1 MRDLVGIVLAAGEG
15 RRLRP
20 LTEVRPKALCPIN
33 NIPLLDLAL
42 ARLRRHVADVAVN
55 AHHLADQVQAHLDGT
70 DIMVSVENPDALGT
84 AGALGA
90 LRDWIGGRDVLI
102 HNADAWLT
110 DPLDQLVQG
119 WDGARPRLLV
129 GRAGDGQGDFG
140 DRRFLGVSLLPGK
153 IAASLPA
160 SPLGLYEAVW
170 RKAWELGQL
179 ELVEVTGPAV
189 DCGTVADY
197 LRANLIASGGES
209 VVGAGCVIR
218 GELCRSVVWDGCIV
232 EAGESLTDAV
242 RATPSLTVR
251 A

>member
-1 MRDLVGIVLAAGEG
+1 VLAAGEG

-20 LTEVRPKALCPIN
+20 LTDVRPKALCPIN
-33 NIPLLDLAL
+33 NVPLLDLAV
-42 ARLRRHVADVAVN
+42 ARLRPHVADVAVN
-55 AHHLADQVQAHLDGT
+55 THHLASQVQDHLEGSG
-70 DIMVSVENPDALGT
+70 IMVSVETPDALGT

-90 LRDWIGGRDVLI
+90 LRNWIGGRDVLI

-110 DPLDQLVQG
+110 DPLDQLLRG
-119 WDGARPRLLV
+119 WDGTRPRLLV
-129 GRAGDGQGDFG
+129 GPAGDGRGDFG
-140 DRRFLGVSLLPGK
+140 DRRFVGVSLLPGT

-179 ELVEVTGPAV
+179 ERVEVTGPAV

-197 LRANLIASGGES
+197 LRANLSASGGES
-209 VVGAGCVIR
+209 VVGEGCVIR
-218 GELCRSVVWDGCIV
+218 GELRRSVVWAGCNV
-232 EAGESLTDAV
+232 EPGEILTDAV
-242 RATPSLTVR
+242 RATPSLTVG